1 MDMRT
6 KKYDNVNN
14 PRHYNK
20 EGVECIDGIKS
31 SMSEKEFLG
40 YLKGNTIKY
49 LWRYDYK
56 EKPLEDLQKA
66 KWYLDKMINI
76 IHTNEEKNKQMT
88 MDGFMEGDNYNV

>member
-56 EKPLEDLQKA
+56 EKLQREGSFLLA
-66 KWYLDKMINI
+66 ISAI
-76 IHTNEEKNKQMT
+76 IAVCYCLAVLYVKKQILRRWLA
-88 MDGFMEGDNYNV
+88 